1 MKFIP
6 KLTQNEDGVYPS
18 RPEHPALRFFK
29 IDPAAFDPQ
38 WGTEYA
44 ACFDLRACIPEGTS
58 VKSFNRENVKVDL
71 SSFKRF
77 DNEQALIIVEPGHRV
92 MVPTGLMFD
101 IPVGYSIRLHSR
113 SGLALKQALVLAN
126 HEGVVD
132 SDYVDPTFI
141 VLTNNSNVPAEIFHG
156 DRIGQGEMMVD
167 IAFEIQRQFEKPLQK
182 TDRVGGFGSTGKT

>member
-1 MKFIP
+1 MVAMKFIP
-6 KLTQNEDGVYPS
+6 DSNNATSK
-18 RPEHPALRFFK
+18 HPALRFFK
-29 IDPAAFDPQ
+29 IDPAAFAPQ

-44 ACFDLRACIPEGTS
+44 ACFDLRACIPEGAV

-71 SSFKRF
+71 TSYKRP
-77 DNEQALIIVEPGHRV
+77 DQEQPFIVVEPGHRV
-92 MVPTGLMFD
+92 MVPTGLMFN

-141 VLTNNSNVPAEIFHG
+141 VLTNNSNVAAEIFHG
-156 DRIGQGEMMVD
+156 DRIGQGEMMED
-167 IAFEIQRQFEKPLQK
+167 IAFEILEQFEKPTQK
-182 TDRVGGFGSTGKT
+182 SDRIGGFGSTGKS